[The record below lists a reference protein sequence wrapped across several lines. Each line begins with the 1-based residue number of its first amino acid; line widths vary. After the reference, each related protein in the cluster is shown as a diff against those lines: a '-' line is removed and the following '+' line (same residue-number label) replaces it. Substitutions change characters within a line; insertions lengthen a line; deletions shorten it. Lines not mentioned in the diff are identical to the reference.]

1 MTYEEIKTRLIK
13 IESMLQSIQE
23 PTYQVKAGINVQETT
38 KKLVVLKEQL
48 QNKLTILESGDKT
61 AFVNGQATEYTD
73 EKELAKLKDNQD
85 VKSIKTASGKK
96 LKEAEEEGIKFST
109 DETKTIAR
117 EVGRALAKALKTAGD
132 ELAHMAIKSL
142 EENSFK
148 IHVEFKKD
156 ISVKEYSFYIVE
168 DTLHIVDSSY
178 DRELVDVGVKPSGEA
193 VISVDVL
200 TNELMKYFKS
210 MNETMSDKEFAD
222 AQQQDRLEDHP
233 EKVMIKKIQALVAA
247 EKKKK
252 EVKESLNGQFD
263 EKYAI
268 EISVRDARQAQE
280 RIFDVPFYAK
290 AFSQGKLIQHGSNVY
305 TTNDEELF
313 YGLIDDLNG
322 FEIID
327 RTTDIDEAKRT
338 FFRVPEDVIGND
350 LYIASKDLTDFYD
363 RTSAG
368 NDINPEDIDTIIRKL
383 IDVRKSI
390 KKFDIDESSVK
401 EMDMNDPVLMK
412 MRAAKMKASQPKP
425 EKNINPDWDQVK
437 GSSSKKAT
445 IIAILKAKRAE
456 VMRDMEQEAEP
467 EGGPIADKYGSVL
480 NKIDAAINKAL
491 GKKPMGYDTAIG
503 EDIDVGHQDDE
514 PNMLLKDVYDIAQY
528 AAKLHKALQKYD
540 NFDGEVDF
548 PQWWQKKIILS
559 RDYISAASHYLEA
572 EEKQPALDQLAL
584 EGTDTILKEYDRSFY
599 RNNIN
604 PEGERTVY
612 SFIQKLAK
620 KYGYGE
626 QEAAYLIKQV
636 LTNKGLDEASNP
648 TINEGD
654 LENHYRI
661 DRLVNV
667 NFKADFL
674 NAFMKLYADLTEED
688 PFKAEEVLKY
698 LNGEMKMLLR
708 EKGMYEDTFN
718 HKSLAEADGNWPKE
732 VMSRHRDIIYKLVKV
747 GKDRAKYELIN
758 KETGKTHEPGFRI
771 FQSIEALEK
780 DANNTII
787 PQGGRQSSQFE
798 SAPGYE
804 HDCAASVVHEVY
816 GHGICLEG
824 KHTLIETEKG
834 KGTVTHYD
842 VFFKKG
848 NKTIKSVPVNELKVI
863 TSETHT
869 HSKKKK

>member
-23 PTYQVKAGINVQETT
+23 PTYQVKAGISVQETT
-38 KKLVVLKEQL
+38 KKLVLLKEQL

-73 EKELAKLKDNQD
+73 EKELVKLKDNQD

-268 EISVRDARQAQE
+268 EISVRDARQAQD

-327 RTTDIDEAKRT
+327 RTDTDE
-338 FFRVPEDVIGND
+338 
-350 LYIASKDLTDFYD
+350 
-363 RTSAG
+363 
-368 NDINPEDIDTIIRKL
+368 
-383 IDVRKSI
+383 
-390 KKFDIDESSVK
+390 SVK

-437 GSSSKKAT
+437 GDSSKKAT

-636 LTNKGLDEASNP
+636 LTNKGLDEASNS

-661 DRLVNV
+661 DGLVNV

-747 GKDRAKYELIN
+747 EKDRAKYELIN

>member
-23 PTYQVKAGINVQETT
+23 PTYQVKAGISVQETT
-38 KKLVVLKEQL
+38 KKLVLLKEQL
-48 QNKLTILESGDKT
+48 QNKLTILELGDKT

-73 EKELAKLKDNQD
+73 EKELVKLKDNQD

-268 EISVRDARQAQE
+268 EISVRDARQAQD

-327 RTTDIDEAKRT
+327 RTDTDE
-338 FFRVPEDVIGND
+338 
-350 LYIASKDLTDFYD
+350 
-363 RTSAG
+363 
-368 NDINPEDIDTIIRKL
+368 
-383 IDVRKSI
+383 
-390 KKFDIDESSVK
+390 SVK

-437 GSSSKKAT
+437 GNSSKKAT

-636 LTNKGLDEASNP
+636 LTNKGLDEASNS

-661 DRLVNV
+661 DGLVNV

>member
-23 PTYQVKAGINVQETT
+23 PTHQVKAGMSVQETT

-48 QNKLTILESGDKT
+48 QNKLTILESGDRT

-156 ISVKEYSFYIVE
+156 ISVEEYSFYIVE

-327 RTTDIDEAKRT
+327 RTDTDE
-338 FFRVPEDVIGND
+338 
-350 LYIASKDLTDFYD
+350 
-363 RTSAG
+363 
-368 NDINPEDIDTIIRKL
+368 
-383 IDVRKSI
+383 
-390 KKFDIDESSVK
+390 SVK

-437 GSSSKKAT
+437 GNSSKKAT

-636 LTNKGLDEASNP
+636 LTNKGLDEASDYARRRAAERDYQPAKKDKPAKAYKEPSNDYFARRKKELDYKYGSAGQEMY
-648 TINEGD
+648 EGD

-661 DRLVNV
+661 DGLVNV

-688 PFKAEEVLKY
+688 PFEAEEVLKY
-698 LNGEMKMLLR
+698 LNGEMKMILR
-708 EKGMYEDTFN
+708 EKGMYENTFN
-718 HKSLAEADGNWPKE
+718 PKSPSTN
-732 VMSRHRDIIYKLVKV
+732 
-747 GKDRAKYELIN
+747 
-758 KETGKTHEPGFRI
+758 
-771 FQSIEALEK
+771 
-780 DANNTII
+780 
-787 PQGGRQSSQFE
+787 E
-798 SAPGYE
+798 S
-804 HDCAASVVHEVY
+804 
-816 GHGICLEG
+816 
-824 KHTLIETEKG
+824 ETEDNVVNVDSVASPSAKG
-834 KGTVTHYD
+834 VGYD
-842 VFFKKG
+842 EEEKANDDEDDEERKNNDPSPMYEDLRKHFKRF
-848 NKTIKSVPVNELKVI
+848 L
-863 TSETHT
+863 
-869 HSKKKK
+869 

>member
-13 IESMLQSIQE
+13 IESMLQSMQE
-23 PTYQVKAGINVQETT
+23 PTYQVKAGMSVQETT

-268 EISVRDARQAQE
+268 EISVRDARQAQD

-327 RTTDIDEAKRT
+327 RTDTDE
-338 FFRVPEDVIGND
+338 
-350 LYIASKDLTDFYD
+350 
-363 RTSAG
+363 
-368 NDINPEDIDTIIRKL
+368 
-383 IDVRKSI
+383 
-390 KKFDIDESSVK
+390 SVK

-437 GSSSKKAT
+437 GNSSKKAT

-528 AAKLHKALQKYD
+528 AAKLHKALKIYD

-548 PQWWQKKIILS
+548 PQWWQKKIILA
-559 RDYISAASHYLEA
+559 RDYISAAQHYLEA

-636 LTNKGLDEASNP
+636 LTNKGLDEASNS

-661 DRLVNV
+661 DGLVNV

-708 EKGMYEDTFN
+708 EKGMYENTFN
-718 HKSLAEADGNWPKE
+718 YKSLAEADGNWPKE

-842 VFFKKG
+842 VFFKNG
-848 NKTIKSVPVNELKVI
+848 SKTVENVPVNELKII
-863 TSETHT
+863 TSSTHK
-869 HSKKKK
+869 HGKKKK